1 MQLLEHNILT
11 YNDLKQYIDN
21 NQDCCVVNP
30 CGSGKSSII
39 ASIIS
44 DYHDKR
50 ILVIT
55 KQKNAANYY
64 YNTCD
69 SFKQHK
75 VPVITY
81 NRLYNMYLDNNLNAL
96 SNIDI
101 CIIDEAHYI
110 GANKWSKAI
119 SQLKEISECIFIGV
133 TATPQRFEDQGTEKT
148 IVDLFDGNSVGN
160 FTTKQLQKQ
169 GIFIEPEYIVSLA
182 TLDEEITKHIENI
195 NESNISD
202 ELKNK
207 YIQKL
212 NTVFDIWNN
221 ECKPELIIQNVL
233 PNYMYKSSGN
243 KILVFSKNTD
253 SIKTDEDFIMTMLK
267 SQFKNQKIKSYEYSY
282 KTSEKELH
290 EFLNDTDNYINV
302 LFSVNKIC
310 ETIHISDL
318 NIMIFLRSSTSDRI
332 ITQQIGRI
340 NDINNKNKS
349 LIIDMVDNLS
359 NYGNLKP
366 LQDKNSNNHNSV
378 SRQSF
383 KYNFSFIQRIVN
395 IFNDI
400 DKLTS
405 NANKYTYDGI
415 NGTLNQLCY
424 IFRKDLYDVNDLL
437 EQGYDITD
445 AMLKARNGTKLK
457 SITTEVFNSHY
468 TYDSKSKLNDE
479 TKMLVC
485 RYAPMIE
492 KIAHSKGCYDEDI
505 ISETTLY
512 LCELAANY
520 VDNDHK
526 GYASTYFQT
535 KILDYILKLLRDKQ
549 DRTQLYENIN
559 STYIATNN
567 IDDKID
573 KLTKDQMNEILYDII
588 DEHYDI
594 DSKNLQVLKLKF
606 GFIDN
611 CETQQEIAKILNIS
625 SSRVGQ
631 ILAKELSILRRLIY
645 IRKLHCLKDYYD

>member
-64 YNTCD
+64 YNICD
-69 SFKQHK
+69 SFSQHK

-81 NRLYNMYLDNNLNAL
+81 NKLYNMYLDNSLNIL
-96 SNIDI
+96 STIDI

-169 GIFIEPEYIVSLA
+169 GVFIEPEYIVSLA

-243 KILVFSKNTD
+243 KILVFSQNTD
-253 SIKTDEDFIMTMLK
+253 SIKTDEDFIMKMLK
-267 SQFKNQKIKSYEYSY
+267 NQFKNEKIKSYEYSY

-588 DEHYDI
+588 DEHYNI

-645 IRKLHCLKDYYD
+645 VRKLHYLKEYYD